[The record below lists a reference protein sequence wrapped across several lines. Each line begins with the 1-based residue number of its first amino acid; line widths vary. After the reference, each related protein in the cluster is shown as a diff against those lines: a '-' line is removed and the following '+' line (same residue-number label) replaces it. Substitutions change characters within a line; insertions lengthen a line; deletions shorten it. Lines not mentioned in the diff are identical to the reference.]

1 MHAPVHVCDAS
12 LQVYWSSERKALRPL
27 DPILS
32 LRRGWGA
39 GACDC
44 DCDCDSFTGKL
55 ELSEETE
62 RGLSDFGSKV
72 QHLRYLDGSE
82 SSPIP
87 FGRGQAATTT
97 PYHLI
102 AQCGRTG

>member
-1 MHAPVHVCDAS
+1 MLV
-12 LQVYWSSERKALRPL
+12 RALC
-27 DPILS
+27 
-32 LRRGWGA
+32 G
-39 GACDC
+39 

-82 SSPIP
+82 SSPSP
-87 FGRGQAATTT
+87 AAGGCNNHPARRIRLQRPPHTT
-97 PYHLI
+97 
-102 AQCGRTG
+102 RTV

>member
-1 MHAPVHVCDAS
+1 M
-12 LQVYWSSERKALRPL
+12 
-27 DPILS
+27 
-32 LRRGWGA
+32 RRGWGA
-39 GACDC
+39 GAC

-82 SSPIP
+82 SVPSP
-87 FGRGQAATTT
+87 GRVMAATTT
-97 PYHLI
+97 PYIPL
-102 AQCGRTG
+102 AQCDRTG